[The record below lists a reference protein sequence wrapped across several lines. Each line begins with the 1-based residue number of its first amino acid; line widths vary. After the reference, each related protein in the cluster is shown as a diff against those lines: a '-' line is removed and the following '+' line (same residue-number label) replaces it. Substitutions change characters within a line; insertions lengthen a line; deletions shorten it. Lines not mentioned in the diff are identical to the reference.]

1 MIKFKLPVLS
11 AAAALVLSGCSAVVP
26 WKSDFD
32 GLEKAKP
39 IALDAA
45 SLIKK
50 EGFSSFHDSNVVDYK
65 LKKAA
70 DGSYAFS
77 SSGSAFDWGPG
88 GIAVLR
94 GGLPKDLHAP
104 KSIRWTSPTTAVIR
118 VPVSGR
124 DIDIKL
130 EIQPYDISGL
140 SIASFMRT
148 PGNLMHRSGYAL
160 GSEYKFPKG
169 SIGYKPILTI
179 DHDEVI
185 VQSKAR
191 FTGSRT
197 MEEFTERFSK
207 QTPYCAKFL
216 PRGNAVPFGITF
228 DKPTERRLV
237 RKKNGTLADF
247 PQSGDVYLTRVKNK
261 TLFCKRDSD
270 EHFEE
275 GGWKLSRINNTRVMT
290 LSFPRSIA
298 PQDYGVPP
306 EQHSGISI
314 GFAEQGR
321 MGSTKVVPVYVW
333 KKNAPIP
340 DAKWRFNS
348 VAADAVNK
356 ALKSLP
362 KEAKNKSKNP

>member
-1 MIKFKLPVLS
+1 MRKLKLPALSS
-11 AAAALVLSGCSAVVP
+11 AAVLVLAGCSAVVP

-32 GLEKAKP
+32 GLEKARP
-39 IALDAA
+39 IKLDAA

-50 EGFSSFHDSNVVDYK
+50 EGFSSFHDSSIVDYK
-65 LKKAA
+65 LKKTS
-70 DGSYAFS
+70 GGEYAFS

-104 KSIRWTSPTTAVIR
+104 KSVRWINPTTAVIR
-118 VPVSGR
+118 VPVSGK
-124 DIDIKL
+124 DIDIRVEL
-130 EIQPYDISGL
+130 QAYDISGL

-169 SIGYKPILTI
+169 SIGYKPVLTI

-207 QTPYCAKFL
+207 RTPYCAKFL
-216 PRGNAVPFGITF
+216 PRQNAAPFGITF
-228 DKPTERRLV
+228 DKPTERKLV
-237 RKKNGTLADF
+237 RKKNGALADL
-247 PQSGDVYLTRVKNK
+247 PQSGDLYLSKVKDK

-270 EHFEE
+270 DHFEE
-275 GGWKLSRINNTRVMT
+275 GSWRLSRINNTRVMT
-290 LSFPRSIA
+290 LSFPQSIA

-306 EQHSGISI
+306 EQHAGISI

-333 KKNAPIP
+333 NRNSPIP

-348 VAADAVNK
+348 VAADAMRL

-362 KEAKNKSKNP
+362 KER